1 MGSVKLRKNGVFEV
15 CETNFVRTRLTSTRP
30 PFSVFFRE
38 WISKT
43 SCFITLKNRTTCKF
57 LFWHQGCL
65 FYQEAV
71 REFAYGQQYAW
82 MLVIFTLMVVFCLTC
97 PLVTPFGKSRKT
109 FSSRL
114 QTFIM
119 GCTTY
124 SLRARAAKPM
134 NEASEWEPLLSQTT
148 YRAYRN
154 KNYRGQNYRLV
165 IVLRMQL
172 KMCCLAPSVSR
183 EFTQHTV

>member
-1 MGSVKLRKNGVFEV
+1 MVLPRTRLLSNWRKNNLWSLLGIKVLDGCVKQRKNGVFEV
-15 CETNFVRTRLTSTRP
+15 CETNFVRTRLKSTRP

-38 WISKT
+38 WISET

-119 GCTTY
+119 AALHTACEHERRNPWTKRADE
-124 SLRARAAKPM
+124 SLGWAR
-134 NEASEWEPLLSQTT
+134 PLTEHIEIRT
-148 YRAYRN
+148 IGV
-154 KNYRGQNYRLV
+154 KT
-165 IVLRMQL
+165 ID
-172 KMCCLAPSVSR
+172 
-183 EFTQHTV
+183 

>member
-1 MGSVKLRKNGVFEV
+1 MACARNEGEKRLVRKVSGLLDLCYGCSSCNIQFRRLFFCGFAPYKSNWRKNNLWSPLGIKVLDGCVKQRKNGVFEV
-15 CETNFVRTRLTSTRP
+15 CETNFVRTRLKSTRP

-114 QTFIM
+114 
-119 GCTTY
+119 
-124 SLRARAAKPM
+124 
-134 NEASEWEPLLSQTT
+134 
-148 YRAYRN
+148 
-154 KNYRGQNYRLV
+154 
-165 IVLRMQL
+165 
-172 KMCCLAPSVSR
+172 
-183 EFTQHTV
+183 